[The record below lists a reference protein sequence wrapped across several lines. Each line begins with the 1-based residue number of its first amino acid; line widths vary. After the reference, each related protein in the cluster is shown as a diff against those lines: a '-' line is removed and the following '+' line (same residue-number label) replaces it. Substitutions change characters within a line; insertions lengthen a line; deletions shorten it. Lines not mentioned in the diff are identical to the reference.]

1 MVTTK
6 RLPAEFSD
14 LEPFAEKWCWP
25 SEDQRWA
32 ERLASSM
39 DEIQAFYDA
48 FEPRAEEAIRYCDQF
63 PLGDLPEEVKNLVYL
78 LCALVQASFPVECW
92 GQPRVPDTGAAHV
105 SCILQPTL

>member
-1 MVTTK
+1 MPAAL
-6 RLPAEFSD
+6 LPERFGE
-14 LEPFAEKWCWP
+14 LESYAEKWCRP
-25 SEDQRWA
+25 NEDARWS

-48 FEPRAEEAIRYCDQF
+48 FEPRAEEAVRYCDQY
-63 PLGDLPEEVKNLVYL
+63 PLDAMPADAKNLLYL

-105 SCILQPTL
+105 SSVVEPAL